1 MFVYVFD
8 ILYNLSYLLDSFQE
22 TISNDSGIATLKE
35 EILSMKISL
44 NELGSASLGISVK
57 GKTSTHDNCDLGIYV
72 KSIIKGG
79 AAFKV
84 SSARFSSL
92 NGFYCYPPSK
102 DGCKTLR

>member
-1 MFVYVFD
+1 MFNNCYSLLIVPSFY
-8 ILYNLSYLLDSFQE
+8 ILFCLFYLMDSFQE
-22 TISNDSGIATLKE
+22 TISNDSGITTLKD

-57 GKTSTHDNCDLGIYV
+57 GKTSTHENCDLGIYV

-84 SSARFSSL
+84 S
-92 NGFYCYPPSK
+92 
-102 DGCKTLR
+102 